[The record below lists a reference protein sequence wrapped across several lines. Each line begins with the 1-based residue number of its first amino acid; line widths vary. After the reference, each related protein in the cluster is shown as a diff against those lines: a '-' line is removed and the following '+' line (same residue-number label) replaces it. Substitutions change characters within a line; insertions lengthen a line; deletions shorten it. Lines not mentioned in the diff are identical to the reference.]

1 MARFTY
7 TAEKDGGETYRG
19 ITDANDRFELYQIV
33 RREGGKI
40 ISMEEDHSTSLWSIG
55 YWNAVFATIS
65 EQNKILFSRN
75 LGAML
80 SAGLSLAR
88 ALSVMERQTKNPKL
102 SKVITNIASDV
113 RHGDP
118 LHTALARFPHVFSP
132 LVVAMVRA
140 GEESGELPSSF
151 AVIAEQMERMHTLKK
166 KVRSALIYPAI
177 VVTAII
183 GIGVLM
189 MIEVVPTLAQTF
201 KEMNAD
207 LPASTKTIIAISDFF
222 VEYTFLAIIL
232 LIGTVSG
239 IYLGLKTEVGKR
251 ISDKVFLATPLIGTI
266 VREVNS
272 ARTARTLSSL
282 LASGV
287 ALLQALEIVREV
299 VQNSYFKDVL
309 KETTQSVGAGET
321 LSKTFEKNEHLY
333 PAFVGEMIAVGEET
347 GHLADMLKRLA
358 EYYENEVDRKTKD
371 LSTVI
376 EPFLMVAIG
385 AAVGFFAVSMI
396 SPIYSLSQ
404 NI

>member
-7 TAEKDGGETYRG
+7 TAEKDGGEVYRG
-19 ITDANDRFELYQIV
+19 ATDAHDRFELYQIV
-33 RREGGKI
+33 RQEGGKI
-40 ISMEEDHSTSLWSIG
+40 IAMEEDRSTTVWSLA
-55 YWNAVFATIS
+55 YWNAFISSVS
-65 EQNKILFSRN
+65 EQQKILFTRN

-88 ALSVMERQTKNPKL
+88 ALSVIERQTRNPKL
-102 SKVITNIASDV
+102 SKVITSVAGSV

-118 LHTALARFPHVFSP
+118 LHEALAQFPRIFSP

-140 GEESGELPSSF
+140 GEESGELPNSLQ
-151 AVIAEQMERMHTLKK
+151 VIAEQMERMHTLKK
-166 KVRSALIYPAI
+166 KVRSALIYPTIVVVAI
-177 VVTAII
+177 V

-201 KEMNAD
+201 KEMNVD
-207 LPASTKTIIAISDFF
+207 LPASTQSIIALSNFL
-222 VEYTFLAIIL
+222 VEYTFVAIIL
-232 LIGTVSG
+232 FLGSVSG
-239 IYLGLKTEVGKR
+239 VYLGLRTKIGKR
-251 ISDKVFLATPLIGTI
+251 IADKTFLTAPLIGTI

-282 LASGV
+282 LSAGV
-287 ALLQALEIVREV
+287 AVLQALEISGEV
-299 VQNSYFKDVL
+299 VQNSYFRDVL
-309 KETTQSVGAGET
+309 KDAIRDVSAGEA
-321 LSKTFEKNEHLY
+321 LSKTFGKNEALY

-358 EYYENEVDRKTKD
+358 EYYESEVDRKTKD